1 MGVHMGEQT
10 GHLTPAWKLGLRTKY
25 FWKSLKPASYFRL
38 IDLILAM
45 TVFCRYE
52 THTAQESGSQ
62 L

>member
-1 MGVHMGEQT
+1 MGAKRAFAHLVETGIINQT
-10 GHLTPAWKLGLRTKY
+10 FLE
-25 FWKSLKPASYFRL
+25 KPEVAIRS

-45 TVFCRYE
+45 TVFCGYE